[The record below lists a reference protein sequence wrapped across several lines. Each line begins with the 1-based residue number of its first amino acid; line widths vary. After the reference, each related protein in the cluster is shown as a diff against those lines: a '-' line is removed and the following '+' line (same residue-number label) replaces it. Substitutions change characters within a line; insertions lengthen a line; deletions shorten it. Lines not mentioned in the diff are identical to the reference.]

1 MANDHVRVAI
11 LIATYR
17 RPTGLARLLESLGD
31 LRFEKSRDVDVRIV
45 VVDNDAEGSAREVVA
60 VLAEKLPWP
69 VEYGVEPVRGI
80 PFARNRSVRMAGDVD
95 FVAFIDDDEV
105 ADPLWLDELLSA
117 QIEYGAGI
125 VHGPV
130 INRYEPGTPEWY
142 IKSGVSQ
149 LKRFSTGSEPHWVC
163 TNNVLVKLDP
173 LRKLDGPFD
182 EFFAMTG
189 GSDVDLFMRLR
200 NLGVRN
206 VWVDEAVVTEYFPAS
221 RATLGWVARRQYR
234 VGCNEAIISRK
245 MAGSGNWRLKTLGI
259 GLYTLRVSVFSFIVS
274 IRRGRA
280 GLARPLGSVMRGLGL
295 IGGIFG
301 VRLHEYKNIHGQ

>member
-1 MANDHVRVAI
+1 MTKIAI
-11 LIATYR
+11 CIATCQ
-17 RPTGLARLLESLGD
+17 RPKSLGRLLESLGD

-60 VLAEKLPWP
+60 VLAEKLPWT

-117 QIEYGAGI
+117 QSEYGAGI

-142 IKSGVSQ
+142 IKSGVVEQ
-149 LKRFSTGSEPHWVC
+149 KRFATGSSPGWVC

-182 EFFAMTG
+182 IAYGHTG
-189 GSDVDLFMRLR
+189 ADDIDLFARLR

-206 VWVDEAVVTEYFPAS
+206 VWADEAVVEEHIPTS

-245 MAGSGNWRLKTLGI
+245 MAGSGNWRLKSFGT
-259 GLYTLRVSVFSFIVS
+259 GLHYIHTGATAFIVS

>member
-1 MANDHVRVAI
+1 
-11 LIATYR
+11 
-17 RPTGLARLLESLGD
+17 
-31 LRFEKSRDVDVRIV
+31 
-45 VVDNDAEGSAREVVA
+45 
-60 VLAEKLPWP
+60 
-69 VEYGVEPVRGI
+69 
-80 PFARNRSVRMAGDVD
+80 MAGDVD

-142 IKSGVSQ
+142 IKSGVVEQ
-149 LKRFSTGSEPHWVC
+149 KRFATGSSPGWVC

-206 VWVDEAVVTEYFPAS
+206 VWADEAVVTEYFPAS
-221 RATLGWVARRQYR
+221 RATMGWILRRQFRIGSALTMISKRLDSRIWPFTRITFGVLHICYGGITLPAGLVFGGSGMVKPVARIARG
-234 VGCNEAIISRK
+234 VGMI
-245 MAGSGNWRLKTLGI
+245 AGVF
-259 GLYTLRVSVFSFIVS
+259 GL
-274 IRRGRA
+274 
-280 GLARPLGSVMRGLGL
+280 
-295 IGGIFG
+295 
-301 VRLHEYKNIHGQ
+301 HHDEYKKTHGK